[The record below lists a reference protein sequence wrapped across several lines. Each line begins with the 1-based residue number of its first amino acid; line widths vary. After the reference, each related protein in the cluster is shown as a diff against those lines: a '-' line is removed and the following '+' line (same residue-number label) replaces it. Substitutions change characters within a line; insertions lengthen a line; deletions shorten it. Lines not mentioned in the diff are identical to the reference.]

1 MMTTEQQENAQYLAN
16 KLQQEFGEKSSQET
30 EVDNR
35 RQFPRHALMRRVVA
49 LSATMDGTLY
59 ETERIEGQTWNVSA
73 GGLSLELKGRSQFE
87 QGPLIVGVAGPDQ
100 SLQYAGVLVRH
111 VGNTEA
117 NRVQLGV
124 EFSGPTHQVLEPD
137 NLVPVFQ
144 SDSLKIEFNLP
155 ERVYQSWERAG
166 ILKKYLADRIQVCS
180 RCGAIPTLREGCPA
194 CHGGRGACDRLIH
207 HFACAHVASVTE
219 FETDECITCP
229 KCRSKQLVVGA
240 DFEFL
245 QGPYNCVDCGTS
257 STSLE
262 SISHCMGCHHRCP
275 ASQLSQIEIWAYH
288 VPRFDPLDF
297 IPE

>member
-1 MMTTEQQENAQYLAN
+1 MKALAQQERTQHLVD
-16 KLQQEFGEKSSQET
+16 KLQQEFGTKTSQST
-30 EVDNR
+30 DASNR
-35 RQFPRHALMRRVVA
+35 RRFPRHALMRRVVA

-73 GGLSLELKGRSQFE
+73 GGLCLELKGRSQFE
-87 QGPLIVGVAGPDQ
+87 QGPLLVGVAGPDQ

-111 VGNTEA
+111 VGSAEGNA
-117 NRVQLGV
+117 VQLGV
-124 EFSGPTHQVLEPD
+124 EFSGPTHHVLDPN
-137 NLVPVFQ
+137 NLVPALQ
-144 SDSLKIEFNLP
+144 PDNLKIEFNLP

-166 ILKKYLADRIQVCS
+166 ILKKFLADRIQVCS

-207 HFACAHVASVTE
+207 HFACAHVASVAD
-219 FETDECITCP
+219 FESDEEITCP

-245 QGPYNCVDCGTS
+245 RGPYNCIDCGASNTS
-257 STSLE
+257 ME
-262 SISHCMGCHHRCP
+262 SIAHCMGCHHRCP
-275 ASQLSQIEIWAYH
+275 ADQLSQVDIWAYH